1 MHKILYNDDMQG
13 QKKKQEFRP
22 EVVSRRSEFI
32 AWGSA
37 IVVNGAWIL
46 LVVFNQA
53 VSFWLLLLGIPL
65 LLVALGMSLAN
76 WMDRRTLIELH
87 EGGISFSN
95 GLRKADLS
103 WEEIKEV
110 RVLPAQ
116 WGQKVQVL
124 GEDAYFAFH
133 TLGEVTSNGRL
144 LGRTGFQ
151 DGDWILKQIL
161 DESGLIESKQVDLGD
176 QQEGYY
182 YSRQ

>member
-13 QKKKQEFRP
+13 QMKKPEFRP
-22 EVVSRRSEFI
+22 EVVSRRSKFI

-37 IVVNGAWIL
+37 IVVNGTWIL

-76 WMDRRTLIELH
+76 WMDRRTLIRLH
-87 EGGISFSN
+87 EDGISFSN
-95 GLRKADLS
+95 GLRKVDLS
-103 WEEIKEV
+103 GEEIKEV
-110 RVLPAQ
+110 RVRPAQ

-161 DESGLIESKQVDLGD
+161 DETGLIESKQVDLGD
-176 QQEGYY
+176 HQEGYY